1 MRRRVSPTP
10 PRSKPMASR
19 AYPRFETVEFAGLP
33 VARLDRLGTTQ
44 LLIDL
49 AVKFRRGDRPW
60 IASSVNAQVLSN
72 AARDADLR
80 EAMLFADVISAD
92 GQPMVLASRQVT
104 GFALPERV
112 ATTDL
117 FHDIARAAKSR
128 PLTMYF
134 LGSSEAENARA
145 VANMRA
151 IYPHLRIVGRM
162 HGYHSHAEW
171 IRRVAEINAIGPD
184 LLWVAL
190 GVPREQQFYMRFAHA
205 MPNVGLIKTSGGLF
219 NFLSTSAR
227 RAPQWLQ
234 DSGLEWAYR
243 LRQEPRRLLLRY
255 LTTSPHAAMLMMTQR
270 KPGRR
275 IIHLGHDRNER

>member
-1 MRRRVSPTP
+1 MKRRLFRPTLRHSPVAI
-10 PRSKPMASR
+10 RC
-19 AYPRFETVEFAGLP
+19 YPRFETIEFAGLP
-33 VARLDRLGTTQ
+33 VARLDRLHTAQ
-44 LLIDL
+44 LMIDL
-49 AVKFRRGDRPW
+49 AIKHRRGDRPW

-117 FHDIARAAKSR
+117 FHDVAMAAKSR

-134 LGSSEAENARA
+134 LGSSEVENALA
-145 VANMRA
+145 VANVRA
-151 IYPHLRIVGRM
+151 AYPHLRIVGRM
-162 HGYHSHAEW
+162 HGYHTHAEW
-171 IRRVAEINAIGPD
+171 IRRVAEINEIGPD
-184 LLWVAL
+184 LLWVSL

-219 NFLSTSAR
+219 NFLSLSAS

-234 DSGLEWAYR
+234 DSGFEWAYR
-243 LRQEPRRLLLRY
+243 LSQEPRRLFLRY

-270 KPGRR
+270 KLGRR
-275 IIHLGHDRNER
+275 ICHLGRDRNER